1 MKYWLALTLTM
12 LPVSGAAVLAQESP
26 GLDIKAIRARAA
38 ENAADAEAL
47 AHKARSDAKALA
59 EDAKVVRTNADQHAN
74 RYAETLPLAKAPN
87 NIFDFDALIKE
98 SNDIQKQALAQ
109 HPRLIV
115 FVSLSMP
122 EAALKSLLVD
132 AQKAGGIAVL
142 RGLPHSDG
150 EAGKPKLLRLF
161 GNKNEAAALGIDPRL
176 FRAFAIQSVPSFVIA
191 SGDIDLCDGLDCTS
205 TPPPH
210 DRLSGNISL
219 AAALEVFAD
228 GDGPGAEL
236 AEIHLKKLEGR
247 GS

>member
-1 MKYWLALTLTM
+1 MKCWIPLSLLVLPIAGATL
-12 LPVSGAAVLAQESP
+12 LAQDSQ
-26 GLDIKAIRARAA
+26 GLDITAIRARAA

-47 AHKARSDAKALA
+47 AHKARSDANALA
-59 EDAKVVRTNADQHAN
+59 DDAKVVRTNAGQHAN
-74 RYAETLPLAKAPN
+74 RYAEALPLAKAPN

-98 SNDIQKQALAQ
+98 TNDIQKQALAQ
-109 HPRLIV
+109 RPRLIV

-122 EAALKSLLVD
+122 EAALKSLLTD
-132 AQKAGGIAVL
+132 TQKAGGIAVL

-191 SGDIDLCDGLDCTS
+191 SGDIVLCDGLDCTS

-219 AAALEVFAD
+219 AAALEVFAN

-236 AEIHLKKLEGR
+236 AHLHLKKLEGR